1 MNVKWV
7 SHHHWPINPLQNRAP
22 MPTNQG
28 NEPPPYQGSVDKRGM
43 TALLREPGNEFPG
56 SVNQSRLKPTVNAL
70 SESPS
75 GDFSSTQPGS
85 SFPGVGPA
93 RASARKSPVPQ
104 GEGRGRSN
112 YRDGPTFPGPSLVR
126 AGTVLRVRSR
136 FVMGLRRLRTF
147 TYITL

>member
-22 MPTNQG
+22 MPTNRG

-56 SVNQSRLKPTVNAL
+56 SVDQSRLKPTLNAL

-75 GDFSSTQPGS
+75 GDFSSTQPGN

-93 RASARKSPVPQ
+93 RASARKSTVPVR
-104 GEGRGRSN
+104 RGTLLRAAQWTAAA
-112 YRDGPTFPGPSLVR
+112 RFIGSLSKG
-126 AGTVLRVRSR
+126 AK
-136 FVMGLRRLRTF
+136 
-147 TYITL
+147 TLFQKLLNR